1 MNRWTIGLLLGFAV
15 VLVANGVL
23 VWAALGAQEA
33 DPVEASYQLE
43 AR

>member
-1 MNRWTIGLLLGFAV
+1 MNRWTIGLILGFAV

-23 VWAALGAQEA
+23 VWAAVGAQEG
-33 DPVEASYQLE
+33 DPIEPSYNTE